1 MQSVT
6 LSLFRFGT
14 VSARVWAFAQMA
26 TARFALRREAGIGF
40 FKLLGS
46 GTGEGFT
53 PIPNV
58 SVYAIL
64 ATWPD
69 HVTAQSQIA
78 KSPTFRR
85 YRAYA
90 VEDCTL
96 YLTPST
102 ARGEWDGQAPFV
114 TDAEPTNGP
123 IAALTRAT
131 VKPLN
136 ALRFWRRVPDISQVI
151 GDDPNVLFKIGV
163 GEVPL
168 LHQVTFS
175 IWPDTQTM
183 AQFARHDGPHARA
196 IKAVRDGAWFKEEL
210 YARFALKNIEG
221 TWEGGCPLQSRI
233 PTYERPII

>member
-6 LSLFRFGT
+6 LSLFRFG
-14 VSARVWAFAQMA
+14 SATARIWAFAQMA
-26 TARFALRREAGIGF
+26 TARFALKREPKIGF

-64 ATWPD
+64 ATWSD
-69 HVTAQSQIA
+69 RATAEAEIA
-78 KSPTFRR
+78 KSTTYAR
-85 YRAYA
+85 YRAHA

-96 YLTPST
+96 YLSPTS
-102 ARGEWDGQAPFV
+102 ARGEWDGRAPFI
-114 TDAEPTNGP
+114 AEGSNTKGP

-131 VKPLN
+131 VKPIN

-175 IWPDTQTM
+175 IWPDSASM
-183 AQFARHDGPHARA
+183 AEFARRDGPHARA
-196 IKAVRDGAWFKEEL
+196 IKAVRDGAWFREEL
-210 YARFALKNIEG
+210 YARFRLEAVQG
-221 TWEGGCPLQSRI
+221 QWDGGHPLTSHSFKD
-233 PTYERPII
+233 ERLHT